1 MEELSIDFENAIS
14 HDLIIYAFS
23 EGQAFE
29 EKWVSF

>member
-1 MEELSIDFENAIS
+1 MEELSMDYENAIS
-14 HDLIIYAFS
+14 QDFIIYALS